1 MKNKNAVL
9 LKTLLKST
17 SIINILKTSK
27 DKKRKGR
34 LIGGIVGMALLY
46 AMIVFYCI
54 IVSIGYAQYGLADK
68 MAGMCALLI
77 GLIAFVFTLIK
88 TNSYLLNFKEYDMLM
103 ALPFTE
109 KTIVGSKFL
118 YMFVKSL
125 PWYLTI
131 SLSFMVGYGM
141 AVSPAWY
148 VYPLWIVLTLPISMI
163 PMLIASL
170 FGFAVARISAAFK
183 HWKAVQAV
191 LLFAFVGLAFMSRF
205 FMEKI
210 FRDNAVSDIV
220 ESVAGTTDNMGKY
233 YPPMKWFEDSV
244 TGKSISGA
252 LLLIGVAILLFEV
265 IFFIYSRSYKK
276 INGTMKTGA
285 SRRNFKLK
293 EQKKRSAVRA
303 MAMKELKRFTGSIN
317 YLVNMGVGY
326 VLALGL
332 SIASLFVGLEKII
345 GVVTEGAPITGTM
358 VLPAIPFFV
367 YLLTG
372 MIPTTTASPSWE
384 GKNYWIIK
392 SLPMTDFD
400 IYGGKVLA
408 NLYISIPTQLIATL
422 LLCISAKAGVIET
435 VGYMILG
442 VVMCLFSAIF
452 GCACGLHFMRLDG
465 ENEIE
470 VVKQGAAVMIYM
482 FPNMILTVALMVGSI
497 ILSSMIGK
505 TFVVIAAMFL
515 YAILTVVFSLRIKAL
530 AQKR

>member
-54 IVSIGYAQYGLADK
+54 IVSIGYAQNGLADK
-68 MAGMCALLI
+68 MASMCALLI
-77 GLIAFVFTLIK
+77 GLVAFVFTLIK

-205 FMEKI
+205 IMEKL
-210 FRDNAVSDIV
+210 FRDNEISDLV
-220 ESVAGTTDNMGKY
+220 ESVAGTIDNMGKY

-252 LLLIGVAILLFEV
+252 LLLIGVAILLFEA

-303 MAMKELKRFTGSIN
+303 MAMKELKRFTDSIN

-332 SIASLFVGLEKII
+332 SIASIFVGLEKII

-358 VLPAIPFFV
+358 ILPAIPFFV
-367 YLLTG
+367 YLMTG
-372 MIPTTTASPSWE
+372 MIPTTTASPSLE

-408 NLYISIPTQLIATL
+408 NLYISLPTQLIATL

-442 VVMCLFSAIF
+442 VVMCMFSAIF
-452 GCACGLHFMRLDG
+452 GCACGLHFMRLDW

-482 FPNMILTVALMVGSI
+482 FPNMLLTVACMIGSI

-530 AQKR
+530 AKKR